1 MLHCATEFRL
11 QAEGDEGR
19 GRAGREGGRVGE
31 DEDSAQRGVCM
42 LVSLRE
48 ILASKA
54 KAEEEQ
60 VVKQQYNSA
69 QARVLHPSNI

>member
-1 MLHCATEFRL
+1 M
-11 QAEGDEGR
+11 GK
-19 GRAGREGGRVGE
+19 

-48 ILASKA
+48 ILACKP